1 MKILT
6 ITNLFPP
13 HYVGGYELICAA
25 VVKALRARGHQV
37 EVLTSNHQVDGVSG
51 DAPEQGINRTLQIH
65 GFFGHPWLG
74 IRRLAE
80 LELHNNQQLRD
91 AVARFQPN
99 VVHVWNLGGVS
110 KSLCLTLQELGV
122 PTVYHL
128 SDHWIARSLVADVWL
143 DWWNRSKPSVAVQL
157 LRAFWTWTGRKKQW
171 SIVAPTGAVETIRFA
186 RISFCSQALRDITA
200 AKGYAVGHGSIIY
213 CPVDINRFQGAPA
226 PASQILHKLLYV
238 GRLAEDK
245 GVMTALRAMLAVQGR
260 FPGELH
266 IYGRGDADYTA
277 SLHAY
282 VKEHHLPVF
291 FHSARSSEMPTI
303 YRAHDALLFTSEWEE
318 PFALTPLEAMS
329 CGLPV
334 IGTTTGG
341 SRELFRH
348 GENALTY
355 KAGDA
360 LELAERIVELA
371 NNPVARARMAAT
383 GHQEVRSRYHE
394 SAIVDQ
400 MEQYLLETV
409 ALAAGVDRGKA
420 GGSTPP

>member
-6 ITNLFPP
+6 VSNLFPP

-25 VVKALRARGHQV
+25 VVKALQSRGHQI
-37 EVLTSNHQVDGVSG
+37 EVLTSNHRVDGVAADG
-51 DAPEQGINRTLQIH
+51 TEPGVNRTLRVH

-74 IRRLAE
+74 IRQLAG
-80 LELHNNQQLRD
+80 LELHNNRQLRD
-91 AVARFQPN
+91 TVARFQPD
-99 VVHVWNLGGVS
+99 VVHVWNLGGIS

-128 SDHWIARSLVADVWL
+128 SDHWIARSLAADVWL
-143 DWWNRSKPSVAVQL
+143 DWWNRPKPSVPVRL
-157 LRAFWTWTGRKKQW
+157 LRTFWTWTGKKKQW
-171 SIVAPTGAVETIRFA
+171 SSVAPTGAISSIRFN

-200 AKGYAVGHGSIIY
+200 AKGYAVGHGAIIY
-213 CPVDINRFQGAPA
+213 CPVDISRFQGEPA

-282 VKEHHLPVF
+282 VKDHHLPVF
-291 FHSARSSEMPTI
+291 FHSARSSEMPMI

-355 KAGDA
+355 NAGDA
-360 LELAERIVELA
+360 AELAERIVELA
-371 NNPVARARMAAT
+371 NNPAARAQMAAT
-383 GHQEVRSRYHE
+383 GYREVRSRYPE
-394 SAIVDQ
+394 AAIVNQ

-409 ALAAGVDRGKA
+409 SLAAGGGQGKT
-420 GGSTPP
+420 GGSLAP